1 MSLSFPSFEKSHCW
15 DLCMAIL
22 FNQLILPCFS
32 CSVRQRRQLG
42 GLIRFCTSAETTEA
56 PISMC
61 NPEYLCVITESVCVH
76 AHTLADRQQDHCSI
90 KAR

>member
-1 MSLSFPSFEKSHCW
+1 
-15 DLCMAIL
+15 MAIL
-22 FNQLILPCFS
+22 FNQLILPYLS
-32 CSVRQRRQLG
+32 CSVRQLG
-42 GLIRFCTSAETTEA
+42 GLISVCTSVEATEA

-61 NPEYLCVITESVCVH
+61 NPEYLCVITESACVH